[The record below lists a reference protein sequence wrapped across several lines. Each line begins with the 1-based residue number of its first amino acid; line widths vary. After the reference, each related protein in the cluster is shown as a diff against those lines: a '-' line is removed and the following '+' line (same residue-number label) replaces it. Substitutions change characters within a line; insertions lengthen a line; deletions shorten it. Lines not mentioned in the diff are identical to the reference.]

1 MATPLSNE
9 LLALVYGT
17 TTDPSLWPAFCQ
29 EFSKTTGASVMM
41 FGHATDSYHSV
52 GLLGGG
58 WDPEL
63 LQTYDEYYG
72 ALNPWMDMNL
82 KMPVG
87 VVGTSDMAL
96 SRDQLVRTEFYN
108 DWLRHQNEA
117 IAGPAMI
124 CHRSKQR
131 FVALAASERGHLAD
145 EKMPHLVNCFKA
157 LSPHI
162 MRAIE
167 MSSVLHA
174 RSIGSA
180 VLETSHAGV
189 ILIHR
194 SGKVGYCNDAA
205 VRFLKGNPT
214 IHLRYD
220 DRLIA
225 RNEAVGKYLEDCC
238 KSMIMQQFNTLPG
251 CVAVDQFNDRPILLH
266 AHIIPQME
274 QGKFPETMWLDPIVG
289 AFVITAPFGLHDA
302 VPLQQILETFAA
314 TPAEVRLGTALIA
327 GENLS
332 AYADRREI
340 SRHTARNQ
348 LQSLLNKTATH
359 SQAEFVGLVT
369 SLLSPFHT
377 PKV

>member
-1 MATPLSNE
+1 
-9 LLALVYGT
+9 
-17 TTDPSLWPAFCQ
+17 
-29 EFSKTTGASVMM
+29 MM
-41 FGHATDSYHSV
+41 FGHATDSYQSV
-52 GLLGGG
+52 GLIGGG

-82 KMPVG
+82 RMPAG
-87 VVGTSDMAL
+87 LVGTSDMAVP
-96 SRDQLVRTEFYN
+96 RDQLVRTEFYN
-108 DWLRHQNEA
+108 DWLRHQNGA

-124 CHRSKQR
+124 CHKSEQR
-131 FVALAASERGHLAD
+131 FVALAASERGHVAD

-174 RSIGSA
+174 RSVGSV
-180 VLETSHAGV
+180 VLDTSHAGV
-189 ILIHR
+189 MLIHR

-205 VRFLKGNPT
+205 VRYLKDNCVL
-214 IHLRYD
+214 HLRYD
-220 DRLIA
+220 DRLTA
-225 RNEAVGKYLEDCC
+225 RNETIGKHLAGCH
-238 KSMIMQQFNTLPG
+238 KSMVTQQFSSLPG
-251 CVAVDQFNDRPILLH
+251 SVTLDQFNDRPILLH
-266 AHIIPQME
+266 AHIIPQIE
-274 QGKFPETMWLDPIVG
+274 QSRFPQTMWLDPIVG
-289 AFVITAPFGLHDA
+289 AFVITAPFGLNDA

-314 TPAEVRLGTALIA
+314 TPAEVRLGVALIA

-332 AYADRREI
+332 GYADRREI

-377 PKV
+377 PEI